1 MSLCHRLQN
10 NRSWDP
16 LDKGLGWSQAR
27 WRLWGRHWS
36 PTVRSCSSKLY
47 DYTIWASLFGT
58 TATWDEETCL
68 TDSANQHT
76 CMYVCMPF
84 FEEVCTSTH
93 GDRHQQALLSPS
105 ANQIPS
111 EVVVSSDASL
121 TLKGLSFSVSLT
133 PLVFYMYHL
142 SVLCSVTCSW
152 IL

>member
-1 MSLCHRLQN
+1 MVLVDRRPAEGSGECIGPQ
-10 NRSWDP
+10 
-16 LDKGLGWSQAR
+16 
-27 WRLWGRHWS
+27 
-36 PTVRSCSSKLY
+36 
-47 DYTIWASLFGT
+47 LFGLPAPSFVT
-58 TATWDEETCL
+58 TPSELAYSVLLQTEIRKRALRTVQTSIRLC
-68 TDSANQHT
+68 T
-76 CMYVCMPF
+76 YVCRSLK
-84 FEEVCTSTH
+84 ECVH
-93 GDRHQQALLSPS
+93 LLMAIAVNKHTFSPS